1 MFKKFVILSVV
12 FISGIGSV
20 VSAET
25 QLNCTFVSTPTKRI
39 PDEIKLMQKVLNAEV
54 DTRISAT
61 GAGSPGM
68 EVSNYG
74 PKMKKALV
82 VFQKKHGLMTKPNG
96 VLNQATITKLSTE
109 CARLFTVSNVA
120 VSKTPT
126 VVLDSVVTPLRI
138 PGGALWIP
146 FTGFNV
152 SAGDSGISI
161 ESFTIE
167 QKGFSSI
174 GIFEGIVVMDE
185 SGEVL
190 GEAKINSNRLAVV
203 KVDPITVTK
212 GESIKLVLGGS
223 TGEVVDFDG
232 QLVQL
237 ALVGVQSSAPVSG
250 LPIMGNSSVIVGN
263 YTIGSALANRGFEDP
278 AFARKRYIND
288 INITFSGIKL
298 TAGSVEPV
306 ELHSI
311 AFVQSG
317 SASGDDIKNVRIS
330 VNGMEYPAE
339 VDGREYALSLPS
351 PVRIEKGNSV
361 DISIKGDLG
370 VTGSNR
376 TVRFDIP
383 APDEIAIFGTQSK
396 FFLEVGVGG
405 NASLSDES
413 SFITTDGTE
422 DGDSVVPLFYKGSTV
437 TISAGEM
444 TSIGR

>member
-1 MFKKFVILSVV
+1 MFKKIVILSV
-12 FISGIGSV
+12 ILMSGVGSV
-20 VSAET
+20 AFAET
-25 QLNCTFVSTPTKRI
+25 QLNCTFASTQNKRI
-39 PDEIKLMQKVLNAEV
+39 PEEIKVMQKVLNAEV
-54 DTRISAT
+54 DTRISAV

-74 PKMKKALV
+74 PKMKKALT
-82 VFQKKHGLMTKPNG
+82 VFQKKHGLVSKPYG
-96 VLNQATITKLSTE
+96 LLNQVTIAKLSTE
-109 CARLFTVSNVA
+109 CTRLFSVKA
-120 VSKTPT
+120 EALKQPT
-126 VVLDSVVTPLRI
+126 VVLDSVTTPPRI

-146 FTGFNV
+146 FTGFNI
-152 SAGDSGISI
+152 SAGDSEITI
-161 ESFTIE
+161 ESFTVE

-185 SGEVL
+185 EGEVL

-203 KVDPITVTK
+203 KVDPITIAK
-212 GESIKLVLGGS
+212 GESVKLVLGGS

-237 ALVGVQSSAPVSG
+237 ALVSMQSSTPVSG
-250 LPIMGNSSVIVGN
+250 MPVLGNSSVIVGN
-263 YTIGSALANRGFEDP
+263 YSIGSALAYRGYDDP

-288 INITFSGIKL
+288 TNITFSGIKL
-298 TAGSVEPV
+298 TASSVEPV

-317 SASGDDIKNVRIS
+317 SASGDDIQNVRIV

-351 PVRIEKGNSV
+351 PVKIDKGNSM
-361 DISIKGDLG
+361 DISIKGDMG
-370 VTGSNR
+370 ITGSNR

-405 NASLSDES
+405 NASLHDES

-422 DGDSVVPLFYKGSTV
+422 DGDSVVPMFYKGSTV